1 MFLKVVKEGELIIKM
16 PRKLMPDF
24 ELLAK
29 ERGFK
34 NSREFMANFVKKQLA
49 LYYRIDKENSK
60 LENIH

>member
-34 NSREFMANFVKKQLA
+34 NSREFMA
-49 LYYRIDKENSK
+49 S
-60 LENIH
+60 